1 MRKKESNLTL
11 KDSILT
17 RYCKIKHQRTIHENS
32 TLTSKFVSC
41 EYVLAI
47 SKILYVYTVL
57 EKIGKYRSL
66 KPYFSLL
73 EKKISNK

>member
-1 MRKKESNLTL
+1 M

-17 RYCKIKHQRTIHENS
+17 GYCKIKQRTVHENS
-32 TLTSKFVSC
+32 TLTSKFISC

-57 EKIGKYRSL
+57 EKIGNYRSL

-73 EKKISNK
+73 EKKVSNK